1 MMGIEA
7 VKSSTPAPCRVAIK
21 EALNVIM
28 TGSEEK
34 TQEYIK
40 NFRQKF
46 EAMPPEEVAFPR
58 GCNNVAK
65 NSSPAT
71 IYGKGCPMHVRGAL
85 LYNFYIKKKKLSH
98 KYPLIQEGEKI
109 KYLHLRTPN
118 KINEN
123 VISFFQTLPKE
134 FDLDNSID
142 FDLQFKKSFLDPLQA
157 ILDTI
162 GWKAEKQASLEW
174 LFG

>member
-7 VKSSTPAPCRVAIK
+7 VKSSTPAACRTAIK

-28 TGSEEK
+28 TGSEEA
-34 TQEYIK
+34 TQQYIK
-40 NFRQKF
+40 DFRTKF
-46 EAMPPEEVAFPR
+46 ESLPPEEVAFPR
-58 GCNNVAK
+58 GCNNIAK

-85 LYNFYIKKKKLSH
+85 LYNFWIKKKKLSH
-98 KYPLIQEGEKI
+98 KYPLIQEGEKV

-123 VISFFQTLPKE
+123 VVSFFQTLPTE
-134 FDLDNSID
+134 FGLDSSID
-142 FDLQFKKSFLDPLQA
+142 YDLQFTKSFLDPLKA

-162 GWKAEKQASLEW
+162 GWKAEKVNTLEALW
-174 LFG
+174 S